1 MSLRLIEIFLSD
13 AHSQQLNAIADNEA
27 VVGSWR
33 TQIEGEQQLIR
44 VLVRA
49 EDAERMCDDL
59 QNRFSGVDNCRLI
72 ILPVEATLP
81 RLSDPIADEATEA
94 HQKSPERISREEL
107 YAELAT
113 SASLT
118 RVFIASTVIATLVAA
133 VGLMRDDTAIIIGAM
148 VIAPLLGPNMSLCL
162 ATALGDMELAKKS
175 LRTNATGLLVALLVS
190 LLAGTLLPLD
200 PSSESVLSRTNVNMG
215 DVVLALA
222 SGSAGVLAFTTGAPA
237 SLIGVMVAVALLPPF
252 AVFGLMLATGEFDLA
267 RGALMLVATN
277 VICVNLAGVLT
288 FVAQGIRPRT
298 WWEAERATKATRISV
313 AIWFILLL
321 ALVLLIIQSSGWSL

>member
-1 MSLRLIEIFLSD
+1 MFG
-13 AHSQQLNAIADNEA
+13 H
-27 VVGSWR
+27 
-33 TQIEGEQQLIR
+33 
-44 VLVRA
+44 
-49 EDAERMCDDL
+49 
-59 QNRFSGVDNCRLI
+59 
-72 ILPVEATLP
+72 
-81 RLSDPIADEATEA
+81 
-94 HQKSPERISREEL
+94 
-107 YAELAT
+107 
-113 SASLT
+113 
-118 RVFIASTVIATLVAA
+118 
-133 VGLMRDDTAIIIGAM
+133 
-148 VIAPLLGPNMSLCL
+148 
-162 ATALGDMELAKKS
+162 ALGDMELAKKS

-288 FVAQGIRPRT
+288 FVRRVFGPAHGGKPNARPRRLGFP
-298 WWEAERATKATRISV
+298 WRFGSYCCWRWCCSLYRVAAGRYNWSRIV
-313 AIWFILLL
+313 L
-321 ALVLLIIQSSGWSL
+321 APSLRIEHSQVVL

>member
-1 MSLRLIEIFLSD
+1 MSLRLIEIFISD
-13 AHSQQLNAIADNEA
+13 AHSQQLDAIAENEA
-27 VVGSWR
+27 VVDSWR
-33 TQIEGEQQLIR
+33 TQIAGKQQLICM
-44 VLVRA
+44 LVRA

-59 QNRFSGVDNCRLI
+59 QNQFSGADGCRLI

-81 RLSDPIADEATEA
+81 RLLEPVTEEATEA
-94 HQKSPERISREEL
+94 IKKSPERISREEL
-107 YAELAT
+107 YADIAE
-113 SASLT
+113 SASLS

-175 LRTNATGLLVALLVS
+175 LSTNAAGLLVAFVVS
-190 LLAGTLLPLD
+190 LLAGTFLTLD
-200 PSSESVLSRTNVNMG
+200 PSSESVLSRTNVNLG

-222 SGSAGVLAFTTGAPA
+222 SGCAGVLAFTTGAPA

-298 WWEAERATKATRISV
+298 WWEAERAIKATRISL
-313 AIWFILLL
+313 AIWITLLL
-321 ALVLLIIQSSGWSL
+321 ALVLLIMQSSGWSF